1 MNLLY
6 AEVIDI
12 FDRDKIRMARIRA
25 KGALK
30 DIPLLADAE
39 YGLQHVFDGLGRIF
53 LELDRHRD
61 KVRASERSDH
71 PNAQGG
77 RRIQEAIIKVV
88 LHRL

>member
-30 DIPLLADAE
+30 DIPLLADA
-39 YGLQHVFDGLGRIF
+39 GRGDTVLVCDGVAIG
-53 LELDRHRD
+53 
-61 KVRASERSDH
+61 KVAH
-71 PNAQGG
+71 PIENAK
-77 RRIQEAIIKVV
+77 A
-88 LHRL
+88 L